1 MQFKISF
8 LICFV
13 LFTSFLQAQETNPLK
28 AKDATAQQKWV
39 DSIYKK
45 LSLEDKIGQ
54 LFMVPAYS
62 NKDEEHTASVMKLI
76 KKYHIGS
83 LIFMQGNPMAQ
94 AKLTNEYQAIS
105 KVPLLIGIDAE
116 WGLNMRLDSTYR
128 FPWNMT
134 LGAIKNDS
142 LLIALGKRVGE
153 QCKRLGIHVNFAPV
167 VDVNTNPQ
175 NPIIGNRSFGQDPK
189 NVAAKALA
197 FMQGIQSQ
205 NVLTTAKHFP
215 GHGDTST
222 DSHQELPVVLH
233 SKSYI
238 DSIDLAPYKTLIKN
252 GLTGVM
258 VAHLNVP
265 SLDSELNLP
274 TSLSA
279 NVINKLL
286 KKDLGFKGLV
296 FTDALNMKG
305 VANFGKSTTV
315 DLKAFIAGNDVLMF
329 SDDVPKAIKK
339 IKEAIKDGKI
349 TSSRLEASVKKILMA
364 KYWVGLNHY
373 KPIEEVNLIEDLVT
387 IKDELLERKLMS
399 NAITLV
405 KNQRNIAPIDN
416 LTQRI
421 AYVKLGDATNICFL
435 ETLKKYTRVD
445 VISGINDTQLNAK
458 LQAYDLVIVG
468 FHKSNNSPWKSFKFS
483 EKELTTL
490 LSIARNNKVILDIF
504 ASPYALLQIKSFTD
518 IEAVIVSYQ
527 NSDIAQELSAQML
540 FGALQAKGK
549 LPVSIKTD
557 FKLGQGLVS
566 EDLKRL
572 SYGLP
577 EEVGMSSLKLK
588 RLDSMALAVLTE
600 KMAPGLQ
607 LLVAR
612 NGKVVFQKSYGHFTD
627 ENSQK
632 VENTSLYDLASLTKI
647 MGVLPLAMKSFEE
660 GQFNLET
667 RIDSLFPILIGSNKD
682 TVTVKEAL
690 SHVGRISAW
699 IPFYKKTID
708 SITHLPLEKYY
719 RSSKSDDF
727 NILVA
732 ENLYL
737 RQDYMDSIYKAIADE
752 PQRTKSGY
760 KYSDL
765 VFYLFKYYFEKQYQ
779 KPLQDIDD
787 QYFYKPLG
795 ANHLTFL
802 PLEKF
807 EKNTIV
813 PTEKDDYFRH
823 QLVQGYVHDMGAAM
837 MGGVN
842 GNAGLFS
849 NANDV
854 AKMMQLYLQKG
865 FYGGI
870 RYFKEQTFDVFN
882 QRYFEKEG
890 IRRGLILDKSQLNPK
905 ELSTCGCVSDK
916 SFGHSG
922 FTGNFTWADP
932 DSGIVYVFLSNRVYP
947 TAANETLVKKDVR
960 TKAQQ
965 IIQDAIISNDVVS
978 TLVEMPN

>member
-265 SLDSELNLP
+265 SLDSEPNLP

-387 IKDELLERKLMS
+387 IKDELLERKLTS

-737 RQDYMDSIYKAIADE
+737 RQDYIDSIYKAIADE

>member
-1 MQFKISF
+1 MQFKIKF

-13 LFTSFLQAQETNPLK
+13 LLSSFLKAQETNPLMATD
-28 AKDATAQQKWV
+28 AKAQQKWV

-45 LSLEDKIGQ
+45 LSLNDKIGQ
-54 LFMVPAYS
+54 LFMMEVYS
-62 NKDEEHTASVMKLI
+62 NKDVAHSLSVKKLI
-76 KKYHIGS
+76 KKHHIGS
-83 LIFMQGNPMAQ
+83 LIFMQGSPLAQ
-94 AKLTNEYQAIS
+94 AKLTNEYQALS

-142 LLIALGKRVGE
+142 LLMALGKRIGE

-167 VDVNTNPQ
+167 VDVNTNPL

-189 NVAAKALA
+189 NVSAKALA
-197 FMQGIQSQ
+197 FMKGIQSQ

-222 DSHQELPVVLH
+222 DSHQQLPIVLH
-233 SKSYI
+233 TKAYM
-238 DSIDLAPYKTLIKN
+238 DSVDLAPYKTLIKN

-265 SLDSELNLP
+265 SLDAEPKLP

-279 NVINKLL
+279 KVIDKLL
-286 KKDLGFKGLV
+286 KKEMGFKGLV

-315 DLKAFIAGNDVLMF
+315 DLKAFMAGNDVLMF
-329 SDDVPKAIKK
+329 SKDIPKAINK
-339 IKEAIKDGKI
+339 IKEAINAGTI
-349 TSSRLEASVKKILMA
+349 SPAHLENAVKKILMA

-373 KPIEEVNLIEDLVT
+373 KPILEANLTADLAT
-387 IKDELLERKLMS
+387 INDQLLERKLMGK
-399 NAITLV
+399 AITLV
-405 KNQRNIAPIDN
+405 KNQLKIFPIADV
-416 LTQRI
+416 TQKI
-421 AYVKLGDATNICFL
+421 AYVKLGDATNNYFL
-435 ETLKKYTRVD
+435 ESLKKYTRID
-445 VISGINDTQLNAK
+445 VISGVNDAQLNAK

-468 FHKSNNSPWKSFKFS
+468 FHKSSDTPWKSYKFS
-483 EKELTTL
+483 EAELTTL

-518 IEAVIVSYQ
+518 IEAVMVSYQ
-527 NSDIAQELSAQML
+527 NSDVAQELSAQML
-540 FGALQAKGK
+540 FGALKTEGK

-557 FKLGQGLVS
+557 FKLGLGLAS

-600 KMAPGLQ
+600 KMTPGLQ

-627 ENSQK
+627 INSPN
-632 VENTSLYDLASLTKI
+632 VENNSLYDLASLTKI
-647 MGVLPLAMKSFEE
+647 MGVLPLTMKAFEE

-667 RIDSLFPILIGSNKD
+667 RLDSLFPILLGTNKD

-708 SITHLPLEKYY
+708 SLTHQPSQTYY
-719 RSSKSDDF
+719 RTSKSDDF
-727 NILVA
+727 NILIA
-732 ENLYL
+732 DNLYL
-737 RQDYMDSIYKAIADE
+737 RHDYIDSIYKAIADE
-752 PQRTKSGY
+752 PQRLKTGY

-765 VFYLFKYYFEKQYQ
+765 VFYLFRDYFEKSYQ
-779 KPLQDIDD
+779 KSLQDIDN
-787 QYFYKPLG
+787 QYFYQPLG
-795 ANHLTFL
+795 ANYLTFL
-802 PLEKF
+802 PREKF
-807 EKNTIV
+807 DVSNIV
-813 PTEKDDYFRH
+813 PTEIDNYFRH
-823 QLVQGYVHDMGAAM
+823 QLLQGYVHDMGAAM

-865 FYGGI
+865 FYGGK
-870 RYFKEQTFDVFN
+870 RYFKEQTFDIFN

-890 IRRGLILDKSQLNPK
+890 VRRGLVLDKPQLNPK
-905 ELSTCGCVSDK
+905 ELATCGCVSNQ

-932 DSGIVYVFLSNRVYP
+932 ESGIVYVFLSNRIYP

-965 IIQDAIISNDVVS
+965 IIQEAIMSSDEAS
-978 TLVEMPN
+978 TLAKVTN